1 MPAIGAALFRKVL
14 PFLFLL
20 VISSCQSKQKNM
32 ATQTSVKGILQDSA
46 GRPVP
51 NAVVMIVDGS
61 HEFNDMAAVTNDS
74 GEFALPNVMV
84 PGRYV
89 LQIQGESVT
98 QTMEVN
104 LLDSSALRIR
114 L

>member
-1 MPAIGAALFRKVL
+1 
-14 PFLFLL
+14 
-20 VISSCQSKQKNM
+20 M
-32 ATQTSVKGILQDSA
+32 ATQTSVSGILQDSA
-46 GRPVP
+46 GRPVS

-89 LQIQGESVT
+89 LQIQHENGS
-98 QTMEVN
+98 QTREVN
-104 LLDSSALRIR
+104 LSDTSALKIR